1 MHPQVVQEVR
11 DHFDCQ
17 ELEGAE
23 LEDQGN
29 YFSIFHFI
37 IYQNSE

>member
-1 MHPQVVQEVR
+1 MNYLGTWTLFYIIFSNSLVVQEVR

-23 LEDQGN
+23 LEDQG
-29 YFSIFHFI
+29 
-37 IYQNSE
+37 